1 MDRIRLGSKEPLKVS
16 PQDTV
21 VSAARAMTERQV
33 RSAAVLDG
41 DKVIGVVTVND
52 VVKKVVA
59 ASRDPNITRVADI
72 MSSPAQSI
80 DRNTSVSSA
89 ADIMRK
95 KRIRHLV
102 VLDEH
107 EKLVGMLSLPYV
119 FYDLTDSLERN
130 VGDLMGLLMIV
141 GPGG

>member
-1 MDRIRLGSKEPLKVS
+1 MERIRLGNKEPLKVG

-52 VVKKVVA
+52 IVKKVVA
-59 ASRDPNITRVADI
+59 ASKDPNTTRVSDI

-80 DRNTSVSSA
+80 GMNTSVASA
-89 ADIMRK
+89 ADTMRK
-95 KRIRHLV
+95 NRIRHLV

-107 EKLVGMLSLPYV
+107 QKLVGMLSLPYV

-130 VGDLMGLLMIV
+130 VGDLMGYLMV
-141 GPGG
+141 DGPGG